1 MNCQSG
7 QLNIKYTT
15 IIVAIAKLL
24 TVFFVWK
31 SVLSRYEMRLRLVS
45 GHLGQLYALGLG
57 II

>member
-45 GHLGQLYALGLG
+45 GHLGQLYALALE
-57 II
+57 